1 MRRIRTIAAVVLLE
15 MLRRKDIYVLL
26 IMLGTM
32 LLGLVSMNI
41 FGLGSVDGFVKDAGL
56 LATWLFGWILAT
68 NCASRQIPQEESR
81 GTILP
86 LLAKPVQRWQF
97 IAGKWM
103 GAWAAAAIAVISFY
117 ILTELILVGFGSSF
131 NIATLLQA
139 LVLHLVAI
147 AVIVA
152 LAVALSTR
160 LHHDAAATIT
170 YVASAAMF
178 LLVPRIPELANL
190 ARGWRQTAMLVLY
203 GFLPHFELFDMRRRL
218 IHQYGPM
225 PWGWFAIVIIYGAV
239 LASIMLCL
247 AWLGFH
253 NKHFS
258 RGNQD

>member
-1 MRRIRTIAAVVLLE
+1 

-26 IMLGTM
+26 IMLATV

-56 LATWLFGWILAT
+56 LAAWLFGWILAT

-97 IAGKWM
+97 IVGKWL
-103 GAWAAAAIAVISFY
+103 GAWAAAALAVASFY
-117 ILTELILVGFGSSF
+117 LLTQLILLGFGGSF
-131 NIATLLQA
+131 NIPTLIQA
-139 LVLHLVAI
+139 LMLHLTAL
-147 AVIVA
+147 AVIA
-152 LAVALSTR
+152 AIAVALSTR
-160 LHHDAAATIT
+160 LHQDAAATLT
-170 YVASAAMF
+170 YVATAAMF
-178 LLVPRIPELANL
+178 LLVPRIPELAL
-190 ARGWRQTAMLVLY
+190 QARGWRQTAMLALY
-203 GFLPHFELFDMRRRL
+203 GFLPHFELFDMRRRA
-218 IHQYGPM
+218 IHQYGTM
-225 PWGWFAIVIIYGAV
+225 QWGWFAVIILYGTI

-247 AWLGFH
+247 AWIGFH